1 MDLVITTALIPE
13 RPAPILISKE
23 MVESMK
29 AGSAIMDLAAINGGN
44 CELTQLDKI
53 INHRGVLIDG
63 TSNIPSTMSFHAS
76 ELYAKNIYNFIEHIL
91 NNEEKKLNK
100 EEEITAGATLI
111 DNGTIYI
118 ECNDGRYC
126 NGWFHPCCNPNII
139 LPKDNKDK
147 KYICYGCK
155 TL

>member
-1 MDLVITTALIPE
+1 
-13 RPAPILISKE
+13 
-23 MVESMK
+23 MVENMK
-29 AGSAIMDLAAINGGN
+29 PGSTIMDLAAINGGN

-100 EEEITAGATLI
+100 EEEITDGATLI
-111 DNGTIYI
+111 DNGTIN
-118 ECNDGRYC
+118 NDL
-126 NGWFHPCCNPNII
+126 I
-139 LPKDNKDK
+139 NKFLEGK
-147 KYICYGCK
+147 
-155 TL
+155 